1 MSRKMLNDEMTM
13 EEDKDVLS
21 IYLKEINR
29 VPLLDHDEEYSL
41 AVRAQ
46 KGDENCA
53 LLSQSRKSTRARD
66 FPWKI

>member
-41 AVRAQ
+41 AVRTSRMSASVRR
-46 KGDENCA
+46 
-53 LLSQSRKSTRARD
+53 LSISGIMV
-66 FPWKI
+66 PW